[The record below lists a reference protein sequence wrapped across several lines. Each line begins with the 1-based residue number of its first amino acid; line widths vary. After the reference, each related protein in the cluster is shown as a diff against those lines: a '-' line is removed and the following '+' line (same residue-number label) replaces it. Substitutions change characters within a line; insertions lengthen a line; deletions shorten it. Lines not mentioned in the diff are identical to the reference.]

1 MSRELL
7 LRRALWAVAGFNALG
22 ALLFAF
28 PQLPPGRLAGL
39 PAEVPGAYRAFVA
52 LFILLF
58 GGAYAWLARSE
69 HPDRPMV
76 LFGAIGKTS
85 AFVLVTLLW
94 LTGAVRGAG
103 VLFAS
108 GDLVFAAIF
117 FWCARGGRAMA
128 SRRGGGHARA
138 F

>member
-7 LRRALWAVAGFNALG
+7 LRRALWAAAGFNVLG

-28 PQLPPGRLAGL
+28 PRLPLAQLAGL

-58 GGAYAWLARSE
+58 GAAYAWLARSAQ
-69 HPDRPMV
+69 PDRPMV

-85 AFVLVTLLW
+85 AFVLAMVLW
-94 LTGAVRGAG
+94 LAGAFSGVG
-103 VLFAS
+103 VLLAS
-108 GDLVFAAIF
+108 GDLGFAAIF
-117 FWCARGGRAMA
+117 FWCVRGGRAMA
-128 SRRGGGHARA
+128 SRRGSGHARA